1 MFTVCTLT
9 TTTCRVAQART
20 GGVQQRTARNPKL
33 SFAASPPRRSRGK
46 STTRVAAR
54 KVAVPPPSPVNV
66 EGLYAAA
73 TGYAGLLTVYLLLV
87 AAAASLKKANRA
99 EKEEVAFVYST
110 NAVGG
115 CVGDLRAAIYV
126 HILVYMIIIEPSI
139 ARCLCRPDSLDPS
152 RPFYF
157 VYPHL
162 VRSCIRYGHRRN
174 HPGCLGA
181 SGSSGAEAAG

>member
-1 MFTVCTLT
+1 MININSHLMSRGTGSGVLIFSLRFGSEKFSTPSRSTCTTRLQITLT
-9 TTTCRVAQART
+9 KTEA
-20 GGVQQRTARNPKL
+20 
-33 SFAASPPRRSRGK
+33 
-46 STTRVAAR
+46 VAAHH
-54 KVAVPPPSPVNV
+54 
-66 EGLYAAA
+66 GLYAAA

>member
-1 MFTVCTLT
+1 MFTVCTST
-9 TTTCRVAQART
+9 ATTCRVAQART

-33 SFAASPPRRSRGK
+33 SFASPPRRNRGK

-73 TGYAGLLTVYLLLV
+73 TGYAGLLTVYLLFV

-115 CVGDLRAAIYV
+115 YVVDLRAVIRMR
-126 HILVYMIIIEPSI
+126 ILVYT
-139 ARCLCRPDSLDPS
+139 
-152 RPFYF
+152 
-157 VYPHL
+157 
-162 VRSCIRYGHRRN
+162 
-174 HPGCLGA
+174 
-181 SGSSGAEAAG
+181 